1 MTPHPAKQCR
11 RTATTVMAGAFD
23 RRPQRDVLTSLLNV
37 GPDSYDDDEEENLVE
52 ASSSKLPVK
61 DSFWRERWDGGKRKG
76 KGKDR
81 AADERPRQTPFSK
94 SATPIARMTPL
105 VSTQPLASTSYT
117 SRPSINVVRSGRAAS
132 RTPSV
137 SPESTPGPSD
147 SSSISRT
154 SSKRP
159 RTPRDDEDF
168 PMSLPRPAP
177 PRKVQKTKR
186 KGWKGWVEVDAEE
199 LAPSERLINLDQ
211 AVVLSERTLRS
222 GKIFHG
228 EPGSANWDDEVAP

>member
-11 RTATTVMAGAFD
+11 RTATAVMAGAFD

-37 GPDSYDDDEEENLVE
+37 GPDNYDDEEEENLVE
-52 ASSSKLPVK
+52 ASSSKLPTK
-61 DSFWRERWDGGKRKG
+61 DSFWRERRDSGKRKG
-76 KGKDR
+76 KDR
-81 AADERPRQTPFSK
+81 ATEERPRHTSFSK

-105 VSTQPLASTSYT
+105 VATQPLASTSYT

-168 PMSLPRPAP
+168 PMPLPKPVPHARFRK
-177 PRKVQKTKR
+177 PR
-186 KGWKGWVEVDAEE
+186 
-199 LAPSERLINLDQ
+199 ER
-211 AVVLSERTLRS
+211 AGRAGSRSMLRS
-222 GKIFHG
+222 LRLQR
-228 EPGSANWDDEVAP
+228 GSLISTRLSSSASVHSAVARSSTASRAVPTGRMKWLL